1 MAQGELKV
9 NIKSESIFGLDAK
22 KTAIKFI
29 AEELTDEEVDKLY
42 KLAKSPTAR
51 KKLDK
56 SWKTIKTLTGI
67 KE

>member
-1 MAQGELKV
+1 MAQGDLTVQVKAATV
-9 NIKSESIFGLDAK
+9 FGLDAK

-42 KLAKSPTAR
+42 KLAKSTTAR